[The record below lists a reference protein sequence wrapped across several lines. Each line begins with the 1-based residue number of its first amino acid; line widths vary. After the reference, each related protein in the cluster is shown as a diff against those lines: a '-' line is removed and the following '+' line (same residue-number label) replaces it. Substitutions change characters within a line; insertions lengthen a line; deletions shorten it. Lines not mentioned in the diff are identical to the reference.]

1 MLILSV
7 PFLLYEVSFI
17 YIHSNIILEKRQVRG
32 IIHPGKRVYKM
43 NKVAIITG
51 SSKGLGAATAKYFA
65 KNNYNVV
72 INYTS
77 NLEKAKEVEE
87 KIKKE
92 YQVETLLVQ
101 ADVSKEEDVLKL
113 LNETKNKFGRID
125 VLVNNAGIAIDTTLE
140 DKTVENFK
148 KILDVNLI
156 GVFLCCKHIG
166 TFMKEQGFGS
176 IVNISSTNGI
186 DSFYP
191 YSMDYDASKAG
202 VISLTHNFAQE
213 FAPTIKVNTIAPGWI
228 NTEMNKELDED
239 YIKEEC
245 KHILLDRFAEP
256 EEIAETIYFTAT
268 SSYLNDSI
276 IKVDGGRC

>member
-1 MLILSV
+1 
-7 PFLLYEVSFI
+7 
-17 YIHSNIILEKRQVRG
+17 
-32 IIHPGKRVYKM
+32 M

-72 INYTS
+72 INYVS
-77 NLEKAKEVEE
+77 SEDKAKELEQE
-87 KIKKE
+87 IKDNYK
-92 YQVETLLVQ
+92 VETLLIK
-101 ADVSKEEDVLKL
+101 ADISKEEDVLKL
-113 LNETKNKFGRID
+113 LNETKNKWGRID

-140 DKTVENFK
+140 DKTVDNFRR
-148 KILDVNLI
+148 ILDVNLI
-156 GVFLCCKHIG
+156 GTFLCCKHVG
-166 TFMKEQGFGS
+166 TYMKEQGFGS

-202 VISLTHNFAQE
+202 VISLTHNFAIE
-213 FAPTIKVNTIAPGWI
+213 YAPIVKVNTVAPGWI

-245 KHILLDRFAEP
+245 KHIMLNRFAEP
-256 EEIAETIYFTAT
+256 EEIAETVYFTAT

-276 IKVDGGRC
+276 IKVDGGRYLC